1 MVKIALS
8 NAEVMYN
15 NALGLIGSYRVTEGD
30 TTSKQ
35 AILCIRYYTDSQNE
49 TLEDHPWNFAKKDV
63 ILYEFTDRPI
73 FGYDRKYATPADYAR
88 ILTVDNS
95 IGSDVSRRQAGV
107 PPWEVKGDYIHSDA
121 GAGPN
126 SWSTG
131 VKYYDGQFYAVTPD
145 TWATG
150 TSYIDDQYVKVGT
163 TIYEVLVDHT
173 SDTVAADIT
182 SGNLAAGII
191 GTAVTYEVLV
201 THTSDTVV
209 ADITSSNV
217 AAIGIDKDIVFVEY
231 VWKQVDMD
239 EWSAKAKA
247 ALVLKL
253 ASKVVVGLTGEAKK
267 KEALINEYEGLVMPQ
282 ARSADAA
289 EGKPRPHFRSSW
301 LAARQSGGTG
311 DYYVT

>member
-1 MVKIALS
+1 MALS
-8 NAEVMYN
+8 DAEVMYN
-15 NALGLIGSYRVTEGD
+15 NSLGLIGEYKVTEGD

-35 AILCIRYYTDSQNE
+35 AVLCIRYYTDSQNE

-73 FGYDRKYATPADYAR
+73 FGYDRKYATPTDYAR

-121 GAGPN
+121 GARPG
-126 SWSTG
+126 SWSASK
-131 VKYYDGQFYAVTPD
+131 KYYAGQFYSATPA

-150 TSYIDDQYVKVGT
+150 TAYVDGQYVTDGT
-163 TIYEVLVDHT
+163 LVYEVLVDHT
-173 SDTVAADIT
+173 SDTIVNDIASADLGAGVSGSVAVYEVATTHTSTTVAADIVLT
-182 SGNLAAGII
+182 Y
-191 GTAVTYEVLV
+191 VTNRGVDL
-201 THTSDTVV
+201 
-209 ADITSSNV
+209 
-217 AAIGIDKDIVFVEY
+217 DIVYVEY
-231 VWKQVDMD
+231 VWKQTDMD

-247 ALVLKL
+247 ALALKL
-253 ASKVVVGLTGEAKK
+253 ASKVVVGLTGDAEK

-311 DYYVT
+311 DYFVT